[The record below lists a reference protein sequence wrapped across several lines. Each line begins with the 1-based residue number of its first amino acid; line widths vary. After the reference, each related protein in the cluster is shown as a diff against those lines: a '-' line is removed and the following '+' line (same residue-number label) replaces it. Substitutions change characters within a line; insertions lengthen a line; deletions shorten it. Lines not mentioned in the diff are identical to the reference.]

1 MRSFRVAAVAGL
13 SALAMTLG
21 TTTIASA
28 DTEDQVTQGE
38 HKIPVE
44 EHTPAAGK
52 ETPGLGSAGASS
64 HLGAIEDLE
73 ADQPANGVAIFG
85 SSKDFD
91 NVPNWAKLLYG
102 TTVLGAVA
110 SFIGII
116 VGPIHNFIVHGPQA

>member
-1 MRSFRVAAVAGL
+1 MRSLRVAAVAGL

-28 DTEDQVTQGE
+28 HNHETVTQGE

-44 EHTPAAGK
+44 DHTPAHKK
-52 ETPGLGSAGASS
+52 ETTGLGSAGASS
-64 HLGAIEDLE
+64 HLGTIDELE

-91 NVPNWAKLLYG
+91 DVPNWAKLLYG
-102 TTVLGAVA
+102 TTVLGAIA
-110 SFIGII
+110 TALGII